1 MNLSR
6 AKLGTDPRLALNV
19 WIDEARAAGL
29 GEEPVCTLATI
40 DETGAPDARLITIR
54 TSDERGLTFYNDI
67 RSPKGRQVAA
77 QPRAALVA
85 YWSVLA
91 RQVRIRGKVDI
102 LTAAESDAAFSM
114 RPRRSQIGYWSNEQ
128 SAQIADRAALE
139 EQLDQ
144 AIARF
149 GDQNIPRPEHWAVHC
164 LRPEYIE
171 FWQSGE
177 RHLHDRIA
185 YTLIDERWSAER
197 LQP

>member
-1 MNLSR
+1 MSLSR
-6 AKLGTDPRLALNV
+6 AQLGTDPRLALNA
-19 WIDEARAAGL
+19 WIDDARAAGL
-29 GEEPVCTLATI
+29 GEEPVFTLATV
-40 DETGAPDARLITIR
+40 DEAGAPDARLIVIR

-67 RSPKGRQVAA
+67 RSPKGHQLAD

-85 YWSVLA
+85 YWPVLA

-102 LTAAESDAAFSM
+102 LPAAESDAAFST
-114 RPRRSQIGYWSNEQ
+114 RPRRSKIGYWSNEQ

-144 AIARF
+144 VITRF
-149 GDQNIPRPEHWAVHC
+149 GDQDVPRPEHWAVYR

-185 YTLIDERWSAER
+185 YTLVDERWSAER